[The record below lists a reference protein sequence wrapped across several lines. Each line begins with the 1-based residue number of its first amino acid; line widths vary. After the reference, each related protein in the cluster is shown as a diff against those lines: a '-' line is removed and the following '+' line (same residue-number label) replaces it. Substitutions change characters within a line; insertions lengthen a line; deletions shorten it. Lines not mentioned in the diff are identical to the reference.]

1 MREERLTDCR
11 PCRRDLSVTYAS
23 SHPELISGD
32 LVMRPHVPV
41 SLTSAE
47 RESVAKW
54 SWGFAIAALF
64 AMVVALAWP
73 GVRGDG
79 RTNLAASDET
89 PAGLAQL
96 QVP

>member
-1 MREERLTDCR
+1 MREQRLSDCR
-11 PCRRDLSVTYAS
+11 PRQRDLNVTYAS

-32 LVMRPHVPV
+32 FVMRPHVPV

-54 SWGFAIAALF
+54 SWGFAIAALL
-64 AMVVALAWP
+64 AIVMVLAWP
-73 GVRGDG
+73 GVRGG
-79 RTNLAASDET
+79 GQTNLAASEET
-89 PAGLAQL
+89 PSFAQL